1 MQPRKES
8 PDRTVKT
15 KKGIE
20 TVREDALKL
29 ARRIQALPPGR
40 LHITVSFRVADT
52 QFACIVTGA
61 GVKIE
66 RF

>member
-1 MQPRKES
+1 MQPERKS

-40 LHITVSFRVADT
+40 LHIVVSFRVSDT
-52 QFACIVTGA
+52 QFACVVTGF